1 MPLVKKLYLF
11 ILNTFLPLFLMTF
24 FISLF
29 VLLMQFLWKYV
40 DELVGKGIEV
50 GVLGELFF
58 YAALTIVP
66 MALPLSMLL
75 ASLMT
80 FETWRTSRI
89 TGHKSRGN
97 FFAAKP

>member
-58 YAALTIVP
+58 MRPSPSYLWLFP
-66 MALPLSMLL
+66 CRCCWHLS
-75 ASLMT
+75 
-80 FETWRTSRI
+80 
-89 TGHKSRGN
+89 
-97 FFAAKP
+97 

>member
-40 DELVGKGIEV
+40 DELVGKGIQ
-50 GVLGELFF
+50 FF
-58 YAALTIVP
+58 HNAMGIL
-66 MALPLSMLL
+66 
-75 ASLMT
+75 
-80 FETWRTSRI
+80 
-89 TGHKSRGN
+89 
-97 FFAAKP
+97 